1 VKEALPV
8 KNFADLTEREVLAV
22 AISSEEEDSRIYM
35 SFAEDLAERYPD
47 SAKLFE
53 EMAEEE
59 RGHRHR
65 LLQMYE
71 QRFGAHLPPIRR
83 EDVRGFLRRR
93 PIWLTKNLPLDTI
106 RKEVETMELQA
117 EQFYIKAAE
126 QAEDVGVRRLLGDLA
141 EEEKGHEKLAVKLT
155 DRILSPDV
163 RAEEDKT
170 RRRMFVLQYVQP
182 GLAGLMDGSVSTL
195 APLFAAA
202 FATHQNWQTF
212 LVGLAASIGAGI
224 SMGFAEALSDD
235 GSLTGR
241 GSPWLRG
248 AASGVMT
255 ALGGLGHSMPY
266 LVPDSW
272 ANAFWIATGIAGIV
286 VFFELWAIAFI
297 RSRYM
302 DTPFL
307 QAAFQIVLGGAIV
320 LAVGILIGAA

>member
-1 VKEALPV
+1 M

-35 SFAEDLAERYPD
+35 SFAEDLKERYPD
-47 SAKLFE
+47 TAKVFE
-53 EMAEEE
+53 EMADEE

-65 LLQMYE
+65 LLEMYE
-71 QRFGAHLPPIRR
+71 QRFGPHLPPIRR
-83 EDVRGFLRRR
+83 EDVKGFLRRR
-93 PIWLTKNLPLDTI
+93 PIWLTKNLSLDTI

-117 EQFYIKAAE
+117 ERFYAKAAE
-126 QAEDVGVRRLLGDLA
+126 KADDVGVRRLLGDLA
-141 EEEKGHEKLAVKLT
+141 EEEKGHEHLAAKLT
-155 DRILSPDV
+155 GEILKPDV
-163 RAEEDKT
+163 REAEDRT
-170 RRRMFVLQYVQP
+170 RRRLFVLQYVQP

-212 LVGLAASIGAGI
+212 VVGLAASLGAGI
-224 SMGFAEALSDD
+224 SMAFAEALSDD

-248 AASGVMT
+248 AVSGVMT
-255 ALGGLGHSMPY
+255 ALGGLGHSLPF

-272 ANAFWIATGIAGIV
+272 PNAFWIATSIASVV
-286 VFFELWAIAFI
+286 VFLELWAIAFI
-297 RSRYM
+297 RARYM

-307 QAAFQIVLGGAIV
+307 QAAFQVVLGGVIV
-320 LAVGILIGAA
+320 LAVGILIGAS

>member
-1 VKEALPV
+1 M

-35 SFAEDLAERYPD
+35 TFAEDLKERYPD
-47 SAKLFE
+47 TAKIFE

-59 RGHRHR
+59 RSHRHR
-65 LLQMYE
+65 LLEIYE
-71 QRFGAHLPPIRR
+71 QRFGTHLPPIRR
-83 EDVRGFLRRR
+83 EDVKGFLRRR
-93 PIWLTKNLPLDTI
+93 PIWLTKNLSLDII

-117 EQFYIKAAE
+117 ERFYAKAAE
-126 QAEDVGVRRLLGDLA
+126 KAEDVGVRKLLGDLA
-141 EEEKGHEKLAVKLT
+141 EEEKGHEHLAAKLT
-155 DRILSPDV
+155 GEILKPDV
-163 RAEEDKT
+163 REAEDRT
-170 RRRMFVLQYVQP
+170 RRRIFVLQYVQP

-202 FATHQNWQTF
+202 FATHQNWPTF

-248 AASGVMT
+248 AVCGVMT
-255 ALGGLGHSMPY
+255 ALGGLGHSLPY

-272 ANAFWIATGIAGIV
+272 SNAFWIATGIAGAV

-297 RSRYM
+297 RARYM

-307 QAAFQIVLGGAIV
+307 QAVFQIVLGGVIV
-320 LAVGILIGAA
+320 LGVGILIGGA

>member
-1 VKEALPV
+1 M
-8 KNFADLTEREVLAV
+8 T
-22 AISSEEEDSRIYM
+22 
-35 SFAEDLAERYPD
+35 FAEDLAERYPE

-53 EMAEEE
+53 QMAEEE
-59 RGHRHR
+59 KTHRHM
-65 LLQMYE
+65 LLEMYE
-71 QRFGAHLPPIRR
+71 KRFGPNLPPIRR
-83 EDVRGFLRRR
+83 EDVKGFLRRR
-93 PIWLTKNLPLDTI
+93 PIWLTKNLPLETI
-106 RKEVETMELQA
+106 RKEVGTMEFEA
-117 EQFYIKAAE
+117 ERFYVKAAE
-126 QAEDVGVRRLLGDLA
+126 HTQDVGVRRLLGDLA
-141 EEEKGHEKLAVKLT
+141 EAEKGHEMTAAKLT
-155 DRILSPDV
+155 DEILKPDV
-163 RAEEDKT
+163 RAKEDQT
-170 RRRMFVLQYVQP
+170 RRRVFVLQYVQP

-248 AASGVMT
+248 LTCGLMT
-255 ALGGLGHSMPY
+255 TLGGLGHTLPY

-272 ANAFWIATGIAGIV
+272 PNAFWIATGIAGVV

-297 RSRYM
+297 RARYM

-307 QAAFQIVLGGAIV
+307 QAVFQIVLGGVIV
-320 LAVGILIGAA
+320 LGVGILIGGA

>member
-1 VKEALPV
+1 M

-35 SFAEDLAERYPD
+35 TFAEDLKERYPD
-47 SAKLFE
+47 SAKIFE

-65 LLQMYE
+65 LLELYE
-71 QRFGAHLPPIRR
+71 QRFGPHLPPIRR

-106 RKEVETMELQA
+106 RKEVETMEQQA
-117 EQFYIKAAE
+117 EEFYAKASERAD
-126 QAEDVGVRRLLGDLA
+126 DVGVRRLLGDLA
-141 EEEKGHEKLAVKLT
+141 EEEKGHEKLATRLT
-155 DRILSPDV
+155 DQILKPDV
-163 RAEEDKT
+163 REAEDKT
-170 RRRMFVLQYVQP
+170 RRRTFVLQYVQP

-212 LVGLAASIGAGI
+212 VVGLAASIGAGI
-224 SMGFAEALSDD
+224 SMAFAEALSDD

-248 AASGVMT
+248 SVTGLMT
-255 ALGGLGHSMPY
+255 ALGGLGHSLPY

-272 ANAFWIATGIAGIV
+272 ANAFWIATTIAGIV

-297 RSRYM
+297 RARYM

-307 QAAFQIVLGGAIV
+307 KAVFQVVLGGVIV
-320 LAVGILIGAA
+320 LAVGILIGAS

>member
-1 VKEALPV
+1 M

-35 SFAEDLAERYPD
+35 SFAEDLKDRYPD

-65 LLQMYE
+65 LLEMYE
-71 QRFGAHLPPIRR
+71 ERFGPHLPPIRR
-83 EDVRGFLRRR
+83 EDVKGFLRRR

-106 RKEVETMELQA
+106 RKEVETMEAQA
-117 EQFYIKAAE
+117 ENFYAKAAE
-126 QAEDVGVRRLLGDLA
+126 QAQDVGVRRLLGDLA
-141 EEEKGHEKLAVKLT
+141 EEERGHENLAVKLT
-155 DRILSPDV
+155 GQILKPDV
-163 RAEEDKT
+163 REAEDRT

-212 LVGLAASIGAGI
+212 VVGLAASLGAGI
-224 SMGFAEALSDD
+224 SMAFAEALSDD

-241 GSPWLRG
+241 GSPWARG
-248 AASGVMT
+248 AITGIMT
-255 ALGGLGHSMPY
+255 ALGGLGHSLPY

-272 ANAFWIATGIAGIV
+272 PNAFWIATAIAGIV

-297 RSRYM
+297 RARYM

-307 QAAFQIVLGGAIV
+307 QAVFQVVLGGVIVLG
-320 LAVGILIGAA
+320 VGIVIGAS